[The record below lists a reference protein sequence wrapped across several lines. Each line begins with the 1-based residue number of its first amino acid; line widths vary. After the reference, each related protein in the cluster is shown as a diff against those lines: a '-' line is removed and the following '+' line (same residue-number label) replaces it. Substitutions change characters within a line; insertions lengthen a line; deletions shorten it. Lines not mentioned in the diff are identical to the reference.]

1 MPRLHQNA
9 GKGENIMVEVNHIQA
24 QMAAKITLLV
34 QSNGLTP
41 STVPRVKILY
51 STVHQP
57 RTPVMYTPSV
67 VILFQ
72 GHKVGY
78 LGSKVFQYDPR
89 NYLILTVPL
98 PFECETFASP
108 EKPLAGISIHIDS
121 QILQDLLIDIGDDE
135 LDKPL
140 GNSSGVNSAALTDEM
155 LCATGRLL
163 DVMSKPR
170 DAKVLGPQIVRE
182 IIYYVLCGQCGG
194 ALQALV
200 NRHGHFNQIIKTLRR
215 IENHFA
221 DNLNVEQL
229 ATDVNMSVSAFH
241 HNFKAV
247 TNTSPLQ
254 YLKSYRLHRA
264 RMMMLHD
271 GLKASTAA
279 IKVGYE
285 SASQFSREF
294 KRYFGHTPSEEV
306 AKLRTN

>member
-1 MPRLHQNA
+1 
-9 GKGENIMVEVNHIQA
+9 MVDVIDIQA
-24 QMAAKITLLV
+24 QMADKIARLA
-34 QSNGLTP
+34 QGDGLTP
-41 STVPRVKILY
+41 STGSGVKILY

-67 VILFQ
+67 VIIFQ

-78 LGSKVFQYDPR
+78 LGSKVFQYDPK
-89 NYLILTVPL
+89 NYLILSVPL

-108 EKPLAGISIHIDS
+108 EIPLAGISIQVDS
-121 QILQDLLIDIGDDE
+121 QMLQDLMMTMGDDE
-135 LDKPL
+135 LEKPP
-140 GNSSGVNSAALTDEM
+140 GNTSGVNSAPLTEEM
-155 LCATGRLL
+155 LCATERLL
-163 DVMSKPR
+163 DVMSIAR
-170 DAKVLGPQIVRE
+170 DARVLGPQIVRE
-182 IIYYVLCGQCGG
+182 ILYYVLCGSCGG

-200 NRHGHFNQIIKTLRR
+200 NRHGHFNQITKTLRR

-221 DNLNVEQL
+221 DNLSVEQL
-229 ATDVNMSVSAFH
+229 AAEVNMSVSAFH

-294 KRYFGHTPSEEV
+294 KRYFGHTPSEGV
-306 AKLRTN
+306 AKQRIN

>member
-1 MPRLHQNA
+1 
-9 GKGENIMVEVNHIQA
+9 MVDVIDIQA
-24 QMAAKITLLV
+24 QMADKIARLA
-34 QSNGLTP
+34 QGDGLTP
-41 STVPRVKILY
+41 STVSGVKILY

-67 VILFQ
+67 VIIFQ

-78 LGSKVFQYDPR
+78 LGSKVFQYDPK
-89 NYLILTVPL
+89 NYLILSVPL

-108 EKPLAGISIHIDS
+108 EIPLAGISIQVDS
-121 QILQDLLIDIGDDE
+121 QMLQDLIMTMGDDE
-135 LDKPL
+135 LEKPP
-140 GNSSGVNSAALTDEM
+140 GNTSGVNSAPLTEEM
-155 LCATGRLL
+155 LCATERLL
-163 DVMSKPR
+163 DVMSIAR
-170 DAKVLGPQIVRE
+170 DARVLGPQIVRE
-182 IIYYVLCGQCGG
+182 ILYYVLCGSCGG

-200 NRHGHFNQIIKTLRR
+200 NRHGHFNQITKTLRR

-221 DNLNVEQL
+221 DNLSVEQL
-229 ATDVNMSVSAFH
+229 AAEVNMSVSAFH

-294 KRYFGHTPSEEV
+294 KRYFGHTPSEGV
-306 AKLRTN
+306 AKQRIN

>member
-1 MPRLHQNA
+1 M
-9 GKGENIMVEVNHIQA
+9 IDVIDIQA
-24 QMAAKITLLV
+24 QMADKIARLA
-34 QSNGLTP
+34 QGDGLTP
-41 STVPRVKILY
+41 STVSGVKILY

-67 VILFQ
+67 VIIFQ

-78 LGSKVFQYDPR
+78 LGSKVFQYDPK
-89 NYLILTVPL
+89 NYLILSVPL

-108 EKPLAGISIHIDS
+108 EIPLAGISIQVDS
-121 QILQDLLIDIGDDE
+121 RMLQDLMMSMGDDE
-135 LDKPL
+135 LEKPP
-140 GNSSGVNSAALTDEM
+140 GNTSGVNSAPLTEEM
-155 LCATGRLL
+155 LCATERLL
-163 DVMSKPR
+163 DVMPIAR
-170 DAKVLGPQIVRE
+170 DARVLGPQIVRE
-182 IIYYVLCGQCGG
+182 ILYYVLCGSCGG

-200 NRHGHFNQIIKTLRR
+200 NRHGHFNQITKTLRH
-215 IENHFA
+215 IENQFA
-221 DNLNVEQL
+221 DNLSVEQL
-229 ATDVNMSVSAFH
+229 AAEVNMSVSAFH

-294 KRYFGHTPSEEV
+294 KRYFGHTPSEDV
-306 AKLRTN
+306 AKQRIN

>member
-1 MPRLHQNA
+1 
-9 GKGENIMVEVNHIQA
+9 MVDVIDIQA
-24 QMAAKITLLV
+24 QMADKIARLA
-34 QSNGLTP
+34 QGDGLTP
-41 STVPRVKILY
+41 STVSGVKILY

-67 VILFQ
+67 VIIFQ

-78 LGSKVFQYDPR
+78 LGSKVFQYDPK
-89 NYLILTVPL
+89 NYLILSVPL

-108 EKPLAGISIHIDS
+108 EIPLAGISIQVDS
-121 QILQDLLIDIGDDE
+121 QMLQDLMMTMGDDE
-135 LDKPL
+135 LEKPP
-140 GNSSGVNSAALTDEM
+140 GNTSGVNSVPLTEEM
-155 LCATGRLL
+155 LCATERLL
-163 DVMSKPR
+163 DVMSIAR
-170 DAKVLGPQIVRE
+170 DARVLGPQIVRE
-182 IIYYVLCGQCGG
+182 ILYYVLCGSCGG

-200 NRHGHFNQIIKTLRR
+200 NRHGHFNQITKTLRR

-221 DNLNVEQL
+221 DNLSVEQL
-229 ATDVNMSVSAFH
+229 AAEVNMSVSAFH

-294 KRYFGHTPSEEV
+294 KRYFGHTPSEGV
-306 AKLRTN
+306 AKQRIN

>member
-1 MPRLHQNA
+1 MADKIARL
-9 GKGENIMVEVNHIQA
+9 A
-24 QMAAKITLLV
+24 QGD
-34 QSNGLTP
+34 GLTP
-41 STVPRVKILY
+41 STVSGVKILY

-67 VILFQ
+67 VIIFQ

-78 LGSKVFQYDPR
+78 LGSKVFQYDPK
-89 NYLILTVPL
+89 NYLILSVPL

-108 EKPLAGISIHIDS
+108 EIPLAGISIQVDS
-121 QILQDLLIDIGDDE
+121 QMLQDLMMTMGDDE
-135 LDKPL
+135 LEKPP
-140 GNSSGVNSAALTDEM
+140 GNTSGVNSAPLTEEM
-155 LCATGRLL
+155 LCATERLL
-163 DVMSKPR
+163 DVMSIAR
-170 DAKVLGPQIVRE
+170 DARVLGPQIVRE
-182 IIYYVLCGQCGG
+182 ILYYVLCGSCGG

-200 NRHGHFNQIIKTLRR
+200 NRHGHFNQITKTLRR

-221 DNLNVEQL
+221 DNLSVEQL
-229 ATDVNMSVSAFH
+229 AAEVNMSVSAFH

-294 KRYFGHTPSEEV
+294 KRYFGHTPSEGV
-306 AKLRTN
+306 AKQRIN

>member
-1 MPRLHQNA
+1 M
-9 GKGENIMVEVNHIQA
+9 IDVIDIQA
-24 QMAAKITLLV
+24 QMADKIARLA
-34 QSNGLTP
+34 QGDGLTP
-41 STVPRVKILY
+41 STVSGVKILY

-67 VILFQ
+67 VIIFQ

-78 LGSKVFQYDPR
+78 LGSKVFQYDPK
-89 NYLILTVPL
+89 NYLILSVPL

-108 EKPLAGISIHIDS
+108 EIPLAGISIQVDS
-121 QILQDLLIDIGDDE
+121 RMLQDLMMSMGDDE
-135 LDKPL
+135 LEKPP
-140 GNSSGVNSAALTDEM
+140 GNTSGVNSAPLTEEM
-155 LCATGRLL
+155 LCATERLL
-163 DVMSKPR
+163 DVMSIAR
-170 DAKVLGPQIVRE
+170 DARVLGPQIVRE
-182 IIYYVLCGQCGG
+182 ILYYVLCGSCGG

-200 NRHGHFNQIIKTLRR
+200 NRHGHFNQITKTLRH
-215 IENHFA
+215 IENQFA
-221 DNLNVEQL
+221 DNLSVEQL
-229 ATDVNMSVSAFH
+229 AAEVNMSVSAFH

-294 KRYFGHTPSEEV
+294 KRYFGHTPSEDV
-306 AKLRTN
+306 AKQRIN

>member
-1 MPRLHQNA
+1 
-9 GKGENIMVEVNHIQA
+9 MVDVIDIQA
-24 QMAAKITLLV
+24 QMADKIARLA
-34 QSNGLTP
+34 QGDGLTP
-41 STVPRVKILY
+41 STVSGVKILY

-67 VILFQ
+67 VIIFQ

-78 LGSKVFQYDPR
+78 LGSKVFQYDPK
-89 NYLILTVPL
+89 NYLILSVPL

-108 EKPLAGISIHIDS
+108 EIPLAGISIQVDS
-121 QILQDLLIDIGDDE
+121 QMLQDLMMTMGDDE
-135 LDKPL
+135 LEKPP
-140 GNSSGVNSAALTDEM
+140 GNTSGVNSAPLTEEM
-155 LCATGRLL
+155 LCATERLL
-163 DVMSKPR
+163 DVMSIAR
-170 DAKVLGPQIVRE
+170 DARVLGPQIVRE
-182 IIYYVLCGQCGG
+182 ILYYVLCGSCGG

-200 NRHGHFNQIIKTLRR
+200 NRHGHFNQITKTLRR

-221 DNLNVEQL
+221 DNLSVEQL
-229 ATDVNMSVSAFH
+229 AAEVNMSVSAFH

-271 GLKASTAA
+271 GLKASTVA

-294 KRYFGHTPSEEV
+294 KRYFGHTPSEGV
-306 AKLRTN
+306 AKQRIN

>member
-1 MPRLHQNA
+1 
-9 GKGENIMVEVNHIQA
+9 MVDVIDIQA
-24 QMAAKITLLV
+24 QMADKIARLA
-34 QSNGLTP
+34 QCDGLTP
-41 STVPRVKILY
+41 STVSGVKILY

-67 VILFQ
+67 VIIFQ

-78 LGSKVFQYDPR
+78 LGSKVFQYDPK
-89 NYLILTVPL
+89 NYLILSVPL

-108 EKPLAGISIHIDS
+108 EIPLAGISIQVDS
-121 QILQDLLIDIGDDE
+121 QMLQDLMMTMGDDE
-135 LDKPL
+135 LEKPP
-140 GNSSGVNSAALTDEM
+140 GNTSGVNSAPLTEEM
-155 LCATGRLL
+155 LCATERLL
-163 DVMSKPR
+163 DVMSIAR
-170 DAKVLGPQIVRE
+170 DARVLGPQIVRE
-182 IIYYVLCGQCGG
+182 ILYYVLCGSCGG

-200 NRHGHFNQIIKTLRR
+200 NRHGHFNQITKTLRR

-221 DNLNVEQL
+221 DNLSVEQL
-229 ATDVNMSVSAFH
+229 AAEVNMSVSAFH

-294 KRYFGHTPSEEV
+294 KRYFGHTPSEGV
-306 AKLRTN
+306 AKQRIN

>member
-1 MPRLHQNA
+1 
-9 GKGENIMVEVNHIQA
+9 MVDVIDIQA
-24 QMAAKITLLV
+24 QMADKIARLA
-34 QSNGLTP
+34 QGDGLTP
-41 STVPRVKILY
+41 STVSGVKILY

-67 VILFQ
+67 VIIFQ

-78 LGSKVFQYDPR
+78 LGSKVFQYDPK
-89 NYLILTVPL
+89 NYLILSVPL
-98 PFECETFASP
+98 PFECETFASL
-108 EKPLAGISIHIDS
+108 EIPLAGISIQVDS
-121 QILQDLLIDIGDDE
+121 QMLQDLMMTMGDDE
-135 LDKPL
+135 LEKPP
-140 GNSSGVNSAALTDEM
+140 GNTSGVNSAPLTEEM
-155 LCATGRLL
+155 LCATERLL
-163 DVMSKPR
+163 DVMSIAR
-170 DAKVLGPQIVRE
+170 DARVLGPQIVRE
-182 IIYYVLCGQCGG
+182 ILYYVLCGSCGG

-200 NRHGHFNQIIKTLRR
+200 NRHGHFNQITKTLRR

-221 DNLNVEQL
+221 DNLSVEQL
-229 ATDVNMSVSAFH
+229 AAEVNMSVSAFH

-294 KRYFGHTPSEEV
+294 KRYFGHTPSEGV
-306 AKLRTN
+306 AKQRIN